1 LKTLGTLHPVRRR
14 SSSNRS
20 VERIWKRLPAL
31 QGRAIRIRFLPALT
45 VRGGKLYSRRSCGE
59 PVYAG
64 SYIRKREI
72 ILDRDL
78 RGRPHELARILTHE
92 LFHFAWVRLGNPA
105 RRSYES
111 LLHQEFKRHAG
122 GELGWSAESRKS
134 ALPGRSGLTSYRSLR
149 WREYIC
155 ESFCDTAAWLYS
167 GVRRH
172 SEFTL
177 GVRFKKLRAQWFLET
192 FRNRGISI

>member
-1 LKTLGTLHPVRRR
+1 M
-14 SSSNRS
+14 
-20 VERIWKRLPAL
+20 E
-31 QGRAIRIRFLPALT
+31 GRPIRIRFLPALT
-45 VRGGKLYSRRSCGE
+45 VGSGKLYSQRSCGQ

-72 ILDRDL
+72 VLDREL
-78 RGRPHELARILTHE
+78 KQHPGELARILTHE

-105 RRSYES
+105 RRSFENI
-111 LLHQEFKRHAG
+111 LRQELKQHAH

-134 ALPGRSGLTSYRSLR
+134 VFARAPRSNSHYPLP

-172 SEFTL
+172 GEFTL
-177 GVRFKKLRAQWFLET
+177 GARYKKRRAGWFSET
-192 FRNRGISI
+192 FRNRGISL

>member
-1 LKTLGTLHPVRRR
+1 MKTLVTLRPVRRR
-14 SSSNRS
+14 FSSNRS
-20 VERIWKRLPAL
+20 VERIWKRLPLL

-45 VRGGKLYSRRSCGE
+45 VRGGKLYSRRSCGQ

-72 ILDRDL
+72 ILERDL
-78 RGRPHELARILTHE
+78 RSRPHELARILTHE

-105 RRSYES
+105 RQSYEC
-111 LLHQEFKRHAG
+111 LLLQEFRRRAR

-134 ALPGRSGLTSYRSLR
+134 ALPLPNPNAHRPLH

-172 SEFTL
+172 QEFTL
-177 GVRFKKLRAQWFLET
+177 GARYKKRRAQWFLET

>member
-1 LKTLGTLHPVRRR
+1 LKIRPSLHPGRRF
-14 SSSNRS
+14 SSNRS
-20 VERIWKRLPAL
+20 VERIRKRLPPL
-31 QGRAIRIRFLPALT
+31 KGRALRIRFMPALT
-45 VRGGKLYSRRSCGE
+45 VGSGKLYSQRSYGQ

-72 ILDRDL
+72 VLDREL
-78 RGRPHELARILTHE
+78 KSLPNELARILTHE
-92 LFHFAWVRLGNPA
+92 LFHFAWARLGNPA
-105 RRSYES
+105 RRSYEN
-111 LLHQEFKRHAG
+111 LVRREFKNHAR

-134 ALPGRSGLTSYRSLR
+134 TLIHLPPPTSHNLVR

-172 SEFTL
+172 DEFTL
-177 GVRFKKLRAQWFLET
+177 GARYRTRRAELFSET
-192 FRNRGISI
+192 FRNRAISI

>member
-1 LKTLGTLHPVRRR
+1 LKTRVTLHPTHRCN
-14 SSSNRS
+14 SNRS
-20 VERIWKRLPAL
+20 VERIRKRLPPL
-31 QGRAIRIRFLPALT
+31 QGRSVRIRFLPALT
-45 VRGGKLYSRRSCGE
+45 IRGGKLYSRYSRGQ

-64 SYIRKREI
+64 SYIRKREV
-72 ILDRDL
+72 ILDCEL
-78 RGRPHELARILTHE
+78 RSRPNELARILTHE
-92 LFHFAWVRLGNPA
+92 LFHFAWVRLGNPV

-111 LLHQEFKRHAG
+111 LLRREFKSRAR

-134 ALPGRSGLTSYRSLR
+134 AFSHPPLPTSLS

-167 GVRRH
+167 GVHRH
-172 SEFTL
+172 NEFTL
-177 GVRFKKLRAQWFLET
+177 SRRYKKLRAQWFLET

>member
-1 LKTLGTLHPVRRR
+1 LKTRPTLHPGRRF
-14 SSSNRS
+14 SSNRS
-20 VERIWKRLPAL
+20 VERIRKRLPPL
-31 QGRAIRIRFLPALT
+31 EGRSLRIRFMPALT
-45 VRGGKLYSRRSCGE
+45 VGSGKLYSRRSCGL

-72 ILDRDL
+72 VLDYEL
-78 RGRPHELARILTHE
+78 KSHPGELARILTHE

-105 RRSYES
+105 RRSYENIVRR
-111 LLHQEFKRHAG
+111 EFKDHAR

-134 ALPGRSGLTSYRSLR
+134 AFSHPLQPTSHNLLT

-172 SEFTL
+172 GEFTL
-177 GVRFKKLRAQWFLET
+177 GARYKTRRADWFFET
-192 FRNRGISI
+192 FRNGPISI

>member
-1 LKTLGTLHPVRRR
+1 MKTRVTLHPARPF
-14 SSSNRS
+14 SSNRS
-20 VERIWKRLPAL
+20 VEQIRKRLPPL
-31 QGRAIRIRFLPALT
+31 EGRSVSIRFLPALT
-45 VRGGKLYSRRSCGE
+45 VGGGKLYSRRSCGQ

-72 ILDRDL
+72 ILDREL
-78 RGRPHELARILTHE
+78 KTCPNELARILTHE

-105 RRSYES
+105 RWSYES
-111 LLHQEFKRHAG
+111 LLRQEFKHHAR

-134 ALPGRSGLTSYRSLR
+134 AFSRPTPPVPQPTSLP

-155 ESFCDTAAWLYS
+155 ESFSATAAWLYS

-172 SEFTL
+172 REFTL
-177 GVRFKKLRAQWFLET
+177 GARYKNRRAEWFRET
-192 FRNRGISI
+192 FGNRGISI

>member
-1 LKTLGTLHPVRRR
+1 MKTRPTLHPGRHF
-14 SSSNRS
+14 SSNRS
-20 VERIWKRLPAL
+20 VERIRKRLPL
-31 QGRAIRIRFLPALT
+31 LEGRSIRIRFLPALT
-45 VRGGKLYSRRSCGE
+45 VGSGRLYSKRSCGQ

-72 ILDRDL
+72 VLDREL
-78 RGRPHELARILTHE
+78 QRGSNELARILTHE
-92 LFHFAWVRLGNPA
+92 LFHFAWVRLGNQT

-111 LLHQEFKRHAG
+111 LVRQEFKGHAR

-134 ALPGRSGLTSYRSLR
+134 LLTRSPHSNSRNPLQ
-149 WREYIC
+149 WREYLC

-172 SEFTL
+172 REFTL
-177 GVRFKKLRAQWFLET
+177 GARYRKLRAAWFLET

>member
-1 LKTLGTLHPVRRR
+1 
-14 SSSNRS
+14 
-20 VERIWKRLPAL
+20 
-31 QGRAIRIRFLPALT
+31 LPALT
-45 VRGGKLYSRRSCGE
+45 IRGGKLYSRRSCGQ

-64 SYIRKREI
+64 TYIRKREI
-72 ILDRDL
+72 ILDCEL
-78 RGRPHELARILTHE
+78 RTRPSELARILTHE

-105 RRSYES
+105 RRSYET
-111 LLHQEFKRHAG
+111 LLRQEFKRHAR
-122 GELGWSAESRKS
+122 GELGWSAESRKTVL
-134 ALPGRSGLTSYRSLR
+134 AHIPRPTSPLL

-177 GVRFKKLRAQWFLET
+177 GARYKQTRAHWFRET
-192 FRNRGISI
+192 FGNRGISI

>member
-1 LKTLGTLHPVRRR
+1 MRTRLTLHPGRPFNF
-14 SSSNRS
+14 SRS
-20 VERIWKRLPAL
+20 VERVRKRLPPL
-31 QGRAIRIRFLPALT
+31 HGRALRIRFQPALT
-45 VRGGKLYSRRSCGE
+45 VGSGKLYSNRECGQ

-72 ILDRDL
+72 VLDQEL
-78 RGRPHELARILTHE
+78 RTSPQELARILTHE
-92 LFHFAWVRLGNPA
+92 LFHFAWLRLSNQV
-105 RRSYES
+105 RRSYEN
-111 LLHQEFKRHAG
+111 LVRREWKRHAR

-134 ALPGRSGLTSYRSLR
+134 GFQRLPAPTSRNPR

-167 GVRRH
+167 GVRH
-172 SEFTL
+172 HEEYTL
-177 GVRFKKLRAQWFLET
+177 GGRYRQLRAAWFSET

>member
-1 LKTLGTLHPVRRR
+1 LKTLVTSRPVRRR
-14 SSSNRS
+14 FSSNRS
-20 VERIWKRLPAL
+20 VERIWKRLPPL

-45 VRGGKLYSRRSCGE
+45 VRGGKLYSRRSCGQ

-78 RGRPHELARILTHE
+78 RSRPNELARILTHE
-92 LFHFAWVRLGNPA
+92 LFHFAWVRLGNPS

-111 LLHQEFKRHAG
+111 LLRQEFERHAR

-134 ALPGRSGLTSYRSLR
+134 ALRLPNPNAHRPLR

-167 GVRRH
+167 GVGRH

-177 GVRFKKLRAQWFLET
+177 GAHYRRRRAQWFLET
-192 FRNRGISI
+192 FGNARISI